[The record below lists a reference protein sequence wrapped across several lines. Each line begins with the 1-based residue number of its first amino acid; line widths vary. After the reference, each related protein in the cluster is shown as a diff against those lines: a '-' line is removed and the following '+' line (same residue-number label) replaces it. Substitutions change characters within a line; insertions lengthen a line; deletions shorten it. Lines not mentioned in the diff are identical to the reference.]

1 MGVQPK
7 IYDKNDFIT
16 FLRRNNVSDKVIEK
30 FIELPE
36 TITRKN
42 SVFKL
47 NINST
52 WYSSGQTHYGFEL
65 NYYSENL
72 VEYLFSPKVFNDV
85 ERSINYLLCELIN
98 NGYIAGQKKCD

>member
-1 MGVQPK
+1 MGVYPK
-7 IYDKNDFIT
+7 IYSKSDFIA
-16 FLRRNNVSDKVIEK
+16 FLHRNNVSDKVIEK
-30 FIELPE
+30 FKELPE

-42 SVFKL
+42 EIFKL

-98 NGYIAGQKKCD
+98 NGYIAKPNVCN